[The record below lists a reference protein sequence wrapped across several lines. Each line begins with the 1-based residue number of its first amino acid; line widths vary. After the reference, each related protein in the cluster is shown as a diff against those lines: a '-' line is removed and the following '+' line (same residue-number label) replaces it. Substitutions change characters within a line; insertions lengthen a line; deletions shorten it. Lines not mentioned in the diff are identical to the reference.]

1 MNAFKAFR
9 IHEREGRIAA
19 GFEQVNIDALTAGNV
34 VIRVQYSSI
43 NYKDALAATGAGKI
57 LRKYPLNGG
66 IDLSGEVVSST
77 DARYKPGQKVLV
89 TGCGHSETLDGG
101 YAEYVRAQGDSV
113 IPLPD
118 GLSLFDAM
126 ALGTAG
132 FTTGLAIHR
141 MEQNGQK
148 PSMGPIVVTGA
159 SGGVG
164 SIAVDLFSKL
174 GYEVVAVSGKPEAD
188 ALLKSLGAAKILRR
202 QDIDLGKRRD
212 PDLAHAHGRQLGQHC
227 EHRPRREPQARDDG
241 DALHPARRE
250 PARHQFLGHAARR
263 AHAHLEAAR
272 DGPEA
277 AAPRQARDPNHRL
290 RRAAVGLRRLP
301 EEPDPGPH
309 GRQDR
314 LTWMLLPRR
323 GWRRAFA
330 GSASSSRRRR
340 WQRSGRSSTSSRTGT
355 RA

>member
-1 MNAFKAFR
+1 MSSFKAFR
-9 IHEREGRIAA
+9 IHEREGRVAA
-19 GFEQVNIDALTAGNV
+19 GFENMAVEALTAGDV
-34 VIRVQYSSI
+34 VIRVKYSSI
-43 NYKDALAATGAGKI
+43 NYKDALAATGAGRI

-66 IDLSGEVVSST
+66 IDLSGEVASST
-77 DARYKPGQKVLV
+77 DSRYKPGQPVIV

-101 YAEYVRAQGDSV
+101 YAEYARAQGDSV

-188 ALLKSLGAAKILRR
+188 ALLKSLGATKILRR
-202 QDIDLGKRRD
+202 QEIDLGKR
-212 PDLAHAHGRQLGQHC
+212 PL
-227 EHRPRREPQARDDG
+227 ET
-241 DALHPARRE
+241 ALWGGA
-250 PARHQFLGHAARR
+250 L
-263 AHAHLEAAR
+263 
-272 DGPEA
+272 D
-277 AAPRQARDPNHRL
+277 N
-290 RRAAVGLRRLP
+290 VGG
-301 EEPDPGPH
+301 EV
-309 GRQDR
+309 
-314 LTWMLLPRR
+314 LTWLTRTVDNWGNIASIGLAASHKLETTVMPFILRGVSLLGVNSSAMPRDVR
-323 GWRRAFA
+323 IGIWKRLATDLKPRHLDKLVTRTIRFDELPAAFD
-330 GSASSSRRRR
+330 GYVKN
-340 WQRSGRSSTSSRTGT
+340 QIQGRTVVQIS
-355 RA
+355 

>member
-9 IHEREGRIAA
+9 IHEREGKIAA
-19 GFEQVNIDALTAGNV
+19 GFEQLAIDALTAGDV
-34 VIRVQYSSI
+34 VIRVKYSSI

-77 DARYKPGQKVLV
+77 DARYQPGQSVLV

-101 YAEYVRAQGDSV
+101 YAEYARAQGDSV

-164 SIAVDLFSKL
+164 TIAVDLFAKL

-188 ALLKSLGAAKILRR
+188 ALLKALGAVEDPAPPGHRPRQAAAGGRAVGRR
-202 QDIDLGKRRD
+202 ARQRGRRD
-212 PDLAHAHGRQLGQHC
+212 PHLAHAHRGQLGQHR

-241 DALHPARRE
+241 DAIHPARRE
-250 PARHQFLGHAARR
+250 PARRQLLGDAARR
-263 AHAHLEAAR
+263 AHRHLEAAR

-277 AAPRQARDPNHRL
+277 AAPRQARHAHDRL
-290 RRAAVGLRRLP
+290 RRAAV
-301 EEPDPGPH
+301 
-309 GRQDR
+309 
-314 LTWMLLPRR
+314 
-323 GWRRAFA
+323 A
-330 GSASSSRRRR
+330 
-340 WQRSGRSSTSSRTGT
+340 RSTAT
-355 RA
+355 